1 MKIKWYWVVY
11 LIAMTAS
18 FIKWSNSIAGL
29 LLVFSVIAL
38 VILLIT
44 KETDNTVIY
53 NVYTD
58 DDDDF
63 EKPIENENKNTPL

>member
-11 LIAMTAS
+11 LIAMTVS
-18 FIKWSNSIAGL
+18 FIKWSNSIVGL

-44 KETDNTVIY
+44 KETGNTVIY